1 MAAVLKVPPPDL
13 TTLSKRNNGKF
24 PADHVAT
31 VLKNGVDVPA
41 HGTVEMPI
49 WGSTFAD
56 IKTHRVVTMRVT
68 ELIQYLESVQTK

>member
-1 MAAVLKVPPPDL
+1 MAAVLKVAPPDL
-13 TTLSKRNNGKF
+13 TTLSRRNNGNF
-24 PADHVAT
+24 PAGHVAS

-56 IKTHRVVTMRVT
+56 IKTHRVVTMRVAD
-68 ELIQYLESVQTK
+68 LIRYLESLQTK